1 MARLLGN
8 HRHVS
13 AQSVTHEGLAE
24 HTQKQRLRVAA
35 HNGVRPG
42 DRWVEVQIRTK
53 RMDLIAEKGLAAHWK
68 YKGIKSE
75 GDLDTWM
82 NNVRDI
88 LEAAETGP
96 MELMKNMKMD
106 IYDKGGVRVHA

>member
-1 MARLLGN
+1 
-8 HRHVS
+8 
-13 AQSVTHEGLAE
+13 
-24 HTQKQRLRVAA
+24 
-35 HNGVRPG
+35 
-42 DRWVEVQIRTK
+42 
-53 RMDLIAEKGLAAHWK
+53 MDLIAEKGLAAHWK

-96 MELMKNMKMD
+96 MELMKT
-106 IYDKGGVRVHA
+106 